1 MLKNAFQFKIA
12 KLRLIKRNKIMSNLK
27 HLTVRLI
34 TVFALATTSIENLAQ
49 DTSTYDQP
57 NAVQLVEGSS
67 GEARALSAKHNL
79 LVLHVSGGTQ
89 DKYSAEQYAKMFQ
102 IMFNDP
108 ERTRYTTKISVIY
121 EESGDDLPT
130 GVYAFINGQTFDKNG
145 GIYVTGDGVF
155 TAPEIVKWIPKITK
169 EYSNRLASLK

>member
-1 MLKNAFQFKIA
+1 MPLKSFLINQSKVKGSIIFRIILIA
-12 KLRLIKRNKIMSNLK
+12 
-27 HLTVRLI
+27 TVLL
-34 TVFALATTSIENLAQ
+34 FALPKEIQAQSIPKSEEQ
-49 DTSTYDQP
+49 IKKGT
-57 NAVQLVEGSS
+57 S

-108 ERTRYTTKISVIY
+108 ERTSYATKVSVLY

-145 GIYVTGDGVF
+145 GIYAPGDGVF
-155 TAPEIVKWIPKITK
+155 TAPEIVDWIPKITE
-169 EYSNRLASLK
+169 EYSNALLH